1 MTDEDLTTVSGAEDD
16 ITDEHT
22 YALKDNNVPNVPF
35 ILSDDTLK
43 ATQTLNYETQ
53 ATYEITIITTD
64 LGNNTLEKTF
74 TINVT
79 DEQESPTSHYFK

>member
-22 YALKDNNVPNVPF
+22 YELKDNHVPF

-43 ATQTLNYETQ
+43 ATQTFNYET
-53 ATYEITIITTD
+53 E
-64 LGNNTLEKTF
+64 GNL
-74 TINVT
+74 
-79 DEQESPTSHYFK
+79 